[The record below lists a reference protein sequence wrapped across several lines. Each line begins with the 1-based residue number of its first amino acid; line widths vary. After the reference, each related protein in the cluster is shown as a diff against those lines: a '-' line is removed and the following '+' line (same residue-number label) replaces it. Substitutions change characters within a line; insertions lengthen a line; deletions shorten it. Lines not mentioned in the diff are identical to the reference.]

1 MTGKELVSMNFF
13 GFTPKAFDS
22 FQSYW
27 NDFKK
32 NHISEPKTECLLP
45 SGVAEMIEKGE
56 GSVEVLSSDDKWFG
70 MTYPEDKPMV
80 MSSLRAKI
88 ESGYYPEKLWE
99 N

>member
-1 MTGKELVSMNFF
+1 
-13 GFTPKAFDS
+13 
-22 FQSYW
+22 
-27 NDFKK
+27 
-32 NHISEPKTECLLP
+32 
-45 SGVAEMIEKGE
+45 MIEKGE

-70 MTYPEDKPMV
+70 MTHPEDKPMV

>member
-1 MTGKELVSMNFF
+1 M
-13 GFTPKAFDS
+13 
-22 FQSYW
+22 
-27 NDFKK
+27 
-32 NHISEPKTECLLP
+32 P

-80 MSSLRAKI
+80 MASLRSKI

>member
-1 MTGKELVSMNFF
+1 
-13 GFTPKAFDS
+13 
-22 FQSYW
+22 
-27 NDFKK
+27 
-32 NHISEPKTECLLP
+32 
-45 SGVAEMIEKGE
+45 MIEKGE

-80 MSSLRAKI
+80 MASLRSKI

>member
-1 MTGKELVSMNFF
+1 
-13 GFTPKAFDS
+13 
-22 FQSYW
+22 
-27 NDFKK
+27 
-32 NHISEPKTECLLP
+32 
-45 SGVAEMIEKGE
+45 MIEKGE

>member
-1 MTGKELVSMNFF
+1 MEDFMKKQLLIGAVIVATLCTTACGKIPEL
-13 GFTPKAFDS
+13 
-22 FQSYW
+22 
-27 NDFKK
+27 K
-32 NHISEPKTECLLP
+32 NKEQ
-45 SGVAEMIEKGE
+45 VAEMIEKGE